1 MLTIDVRSNIP
12 AALAKLDN
20 FRRDQLPFATAKAL
34 TDTAGDVQKELTETI
49 PRALDRPIPY
59 TRNSVWKT
67 PATKRRLTAVVGLVN
82 EAFKGTPPS
91 KYLRALILGGERK
104 NKRFEGLLRR
114 AGMLGPNEF
123 LVPGQAA
130 PIDNFGNV
138 PQGFIVQMLSAL
150 QAFQSA
156 GYSMNRTRASGQRL
170 GSRAPQFFWS
180 RGDRGLPRGIWQRFP
195 PQGKGGERQDGYVRP
210 IFIAVSRQA
219 YKQQFKFYEIAK
231 AKAIESFPARF
242 HAAAQYAMA
251 TAR

>member
-1 MLTIDVRSNIP
+1 MIAIDVRSNIP
-12 AALAKLDN
+12 EVLAKLEN

-34 TDTAGDVQKELTETI
+34 TDTAGDVQRELTGTI
-49 PRALDRPIPY
+49 PSVMDRPIPY

-67 PATKRRLTAVVGLVN
+67 PATKQRLTAVVGLVN

-91 KYLRALILGGERK
+91 KYLRALILGGSRR

-123 LVPGQAA
+123 LMPGQAA
-130 PIDNFGNV
+130 PIDAYGNV

-150 QAFQSA
+150 KAFQGA
-156 GYSMNRTRASGQRL
+156 GSSMNRTRTSGQRL
-170 GSRAPQFFWS
+170 GSKAPQFFFS

-195 PQGKGGERQDGYVRP
+195 PQGRGGERQDGYVKP
-210 IFIAVSRQA
+210 IFIAVSQQTYRQV
-219 YKQQFKFYEIAK
+219 FKFYDIAK
-231 AKAIESFPARF
+231 AKAVESFPIRF